1 MAIGGRC
8 KSKTPRSCPAP
19 SRRLSQRITMLIAFS
34 AFASKLPGAGTTR
47 RRVMLFKLCN
57 GPREI
62 AMAPTKRQL
71 GFTILEVVMAIT
83 LMSGVLLILFTG
95 LRLSMNALRRGNE
108 NLDAIEYRLGE
119 ADAVQSQVSAAI
131 PASLSQTQ
139 DRKMVDTICFR
150 GDSRQ
155 VRFLSRDSWAGDRA
169 QGLWMANYRIVQ
181 GEDGKQQLE
190 IAEAGIL
197 DSDQIL
203 NVLLEDDFAPDR
215 SQRVGETADRI
226 EFLY

>member
-1 MAIGGRC
+1 
-8 KSKTPRSCPAP
+8 
-19 SRRLSQRITMLIAFS
+19 
-34 AFASKLPGAGTTR
+34 
-47 RRVMLFKLCN
+47 
-57 GPREI
+57 
-62 AMAPTKRQL
+62 MAPTKRQL
-71 GFTILEVVMAIT
+71 GFTMLEVVMAIT

-108 NLDAIEYRLGE
+108 NLDAMEYRLGE

-131 PASLSQTQ
+131 PASVSQTQ
-139 DRKMVDTICFR
+139 DRKSVDTICFR

-169 QGLWMANYRIVQ
+169 QGLWMANYRVVQ
-181 GEDGKQQLE
+181 GDDGKQQLE

-203 NVLLEDDFAPDR
+203 NVLLEDDFAPER

-226 EFLY
+226 EFLYWQTGTDKIPAAWVSDWKAVDREKLPHGIQIHWQRGDKEKTATYLIPVVEEVK

>member
-1 MAIGGRC
+1 
-8 KSKTPRSCPAP
+8 
-19 SRRLSQRITMLIAFS
+19 
-34 AFASKLPGAGTTR
+34 
-47 RRVMLFKLCN
+47 
-57 GPREI
+57 
-62 AMAPTKRQL
+62 MAPTKRQL

-226 EFLY
+226 EFLYWQTGTDKIQAAWVSDWKPVDREKLPHGIQIHWQRGNQEKTATYLIPVVEEVK